1 MNQSTLVLVI
11 ISIIIAVAIYI
22 VASTIY
28 KGDYISEEHYFEG
41 NSENWSI
48 SAKLVETGDETY
60 SLTTEIA
67 YLAEGEAP
75 ERVKW
80 LLNGN
85 RFSTGGE
92 ESLTDGSIIK
102 KEPPREII
110 ITENDKITFSI
121 EWSDQLEENIILT
134 PKTDK

>member
-1 MNQSTLVLVI
+1 MRKSTLVYII
-11 ISIIIAVAIYI
+11 ISIIILAAIYI

-28 KGDYISEEHYFEG
+28 KGDYRSEEYHFEG
-41 NSENWSI
+41 KSENWNV
-48 SAKLVETGDETY
+48 SAKMVETGDEAY
-60 SLTTEIA
+60 SLTTEIS
-67 YLAEGEAP
+67 YLYEEDAP

-85 RFSTGGE
+85 KFGTGGE
-92 ESLTDGSIIK
+92 QSLTKGRIVK
-102 KEPPREII
+102 KEPLRELI

-121 EWSDQLEENIILT
+121 EWNNQSEENIILT